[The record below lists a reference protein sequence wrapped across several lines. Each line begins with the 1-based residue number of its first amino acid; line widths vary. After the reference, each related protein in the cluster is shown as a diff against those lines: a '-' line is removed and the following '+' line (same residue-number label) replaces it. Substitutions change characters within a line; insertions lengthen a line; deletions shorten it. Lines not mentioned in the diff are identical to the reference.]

1 MESARQFQ
9 EYAEECLDWAK
20 SARSNQE
27 REIFLQMAQTW
38 MEAAMLASK
47 EPALR
52 ERRRLPKSA
61 DDNRAGDATVSMT
74 NMLAFE

>member
-1 MESARQFQ
+1 MESAKQFQ

-20 SARSNQE
+20 SARTDQE

-47 EPALR
+47 EPALP
-52 ERRRLPKSA
+52 ERRHPKSA
-61 DDNRAGDATVSMT
+61 DNNHSGSATV
-74 NMLAFE
+74 

>member
-1 MESARQFQ
+1 MDSAKQFQ

-20 SARSNQE
+20 SARSDQE

-47 EPALR
+47 EPSLS
-52 ERRRLPKSA
+52 ERRPPSRLPT
-61 DDNRAGDATVSMT
+61 TVT
-74 NMLAFE
+74 VAVQAHKLAFEF